1 MCIQRSDG
9 VESSILANEF
19 WGRWRKE
26 FLQSLQLRLKWIRPR
41 KNLQKG
47 DVVIVKDEALPRNQW
62 KLGRVAD
69 VCVSDD
75 GLVRTVKVA
84 MADLTLDDK
93 GRRQKRISYLERP
106 VHKLVLL
113 LATEECGLGI
123 PQQRSQ

>member
-1 MCIQRSDG
+1 M
-9 VESSILANEF
+9 
-19 WGRWRKE
+19 
-26 FLQSLQLRLKWIRPR
+26 
-41 KNLQKG
+41 
-47 DVVIVKDEALPRNQW
+47 VIVKDEALPRNQW

-69 VCVSDD
+69 VCVSDV
-75 GLVRTVKVA
+75 GVA